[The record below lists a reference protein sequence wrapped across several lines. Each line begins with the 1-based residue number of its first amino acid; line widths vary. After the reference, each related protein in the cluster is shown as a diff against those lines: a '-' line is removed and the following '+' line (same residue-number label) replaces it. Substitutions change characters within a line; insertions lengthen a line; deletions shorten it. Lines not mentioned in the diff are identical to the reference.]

1 MGQAGARTAGAAGA
15 AVLTAGHVKAAQSTA
30 GQLQW
35 QAVHHHLGPGVYY
48 QNHVWVIK
56 FSTLQMNTQFFPAGK
71 QLIFNQ
77 KSIFYILDVFFT
89 IFSKPSEPKRKKVYL
104 VPRGF
109 VITLNSNYRGEF
121 NSSGFL
127 IAYNFFDD

>member
-1 MGQAGARTAGAAGA
+1 MAASEQLSEMRYVYQQLSFLDP
-15 AVLTAGHVKAAQSTA
+15 AVK
-30 GQLQW
+30 
-35 QAVHHHLGPGVYY
+35 YFRR
-48 QNHVWVIK
+48 I
-56 FSTLQMNTQFFPAGK
+56 
-71 QLIFNQ
+71 
-77 KSIFYILDVFFT
+77 FT